1 VWFCGSEQA
10 SLALAAIGLRPGFTQ
25 TAGEP
30 RNRGRLTS
38 VGTTTAAL
46 DSKMRLLLNEF
57 ASNDTHGKARR
68 LFDAFLKPQ
77 RGLVFWSDTGLRG
90 C

>member
-1 VWFCGSEQA
+1 
-10 SLALAAIGLRPGFTQ
+10 
-25 TAGEP
+25 
-30 RNRGRLTS
+30 
-38 VGTTTAAL
+38 
-46 DSKMRLLLNEF
+46 MRLLLNEF

-90 C
+90 TAFKV